1 MKIGKPKPPPTGLED
16 VPEATYAKPGDA
28 EYVYRPQGGKP
39 TKYKREYCQLLVD
52 YFANA
57 RSWKS
62 HLSDKGHMQI
72 VPMSKL
78 PTLRRF
84 CGTLNI
90 RSRTPYD
97 WAKKYPEWKEAMAEA
112 MEYQESFLVELV
124 AAGVISNAGMSLL
137 RIKHGYVEPKAEEAK
152 EDGPIQKVVVE
163 VVGAN
168 LNKGD

>member
-16 VPEATYAKPGDA
+16 VPVATYAKPGDA

-39 TKYKREYCQLLVD
+39 TKYKREYCRLLVD
-52 YFANA
+52 YFASA
-57 RSWKS
+57 ESWMPHVS
-62 HLSDKGHMQI
+62 EKGHMQI

-84 CGTLNI
+84 CRTLNI
-90 RSRTPYD
+90 GSRTPYD
-97 WAKKYPEWKEAMAEA
+97 WAERYPEWKEAMAEA

-137 RIKHGYVEPKAEEAK
+137 RIKHGYVEPKQESPVQDLAQQL
-152 EDGPIQKVVVE
+152 G
-163 VVGAN
+163 N
-168 LNKGD
+168 LIEKLPS

>member
-1 MKIGKPKPPPTGLED
+1 
-16 VPEATYAKPGDA
+16 
-28 EYVYRPQGGKP
+28 
-39 TKYKREYCQLLVD
+39 
-52 YFANA
+52 
-57 RSWKS
+57 
-62 HLSDKGHMQI
+62 
-72 VPMSKL
+72 
-78 PTLRRF
+78 
-84 CGTLNI
+84 
-90 RSRTPYD
+90 
-97 WAKKYPEWKEAMAEA
+97 MAEA